1 MQPVRIVTDSTCDV
15 PADLAERLKVTVVP
29 AYVQME
35 GQSLRDQE
43 QISRTTFYQRL
54 PHLSEVPTTATPPAH
69 EFASAFRE
77 LVGEAEEVVAILLS
91 ESLSGMY
98 NAARLGAQEVPEL
111 KIHLVDSRQLA
122 MGLGWQV
129 IVAAEAAAAGKAAP
143 EIMAQLESV
152 RPRIR
157 ILTML
162 DTLEYLRRSGRVAWA
177 QAAAARLLRIKPLI
191 EVHEGEVD
199 LLGRVRTRRAAID
212 RLIEMVDDLGPLD
225 RLALVHTAADDVEAF
240 RDRLATMFPV
250 ERILVSHVG
259 PVVGAHVGPDALG
272 VAAVVSA

>member
-15 PADLAERLKVTVVP
+15 PTDLAERLKVTVVP

-35 GQSLRDQE
+35 GKSLRDRE

-69 EFASAFRE
+69 EFALAFQE
-77 LVGEAEEVVAILLS
+77 LVGQADEVVAVLLS
-91 ESLSGMY
+91 KSLSGMY
-98 NAARLGAQEVPEL
+98 NAARLGAQEVPQL
-111 KIHLVDSRQLA
+111 KIHLVDSQQLA

-129 IVAAEAAAAGKAAP
+129 IIAAEAAAAGQTAP
-143 EIMAQLESV
+143 EIIAQLEAV

-191 EVHEGEVD
+191 EVHQGEVV
-199 LLGRVRTRRAAID
+199 LLGRVRTRRAAIE
-212 RLIEMVDDLGPLD
+212 RLLEMVDDLGPLD
-225 RLALVHTAADDVEAF
+225 RLALVHIAAHDVESF
-240 RDRLATMFPV
+240 RERLGTLFPV
-250 ERILVSHVG
+250 EQILVSHVG
-259 PVVGAHVGPDALG
+259 PVVGAHVGPNALG
-272 VAAVVSA
+272 VAAIVAA

>member
-1 MQPVRIVTDSTCDV
+1 MQSVRIVTDSTCDV
-15 PADLAERLKVTVVP
+15 PAELAERLKITVVP

-35 GQSLRDQE
+35 GQSLRDRE
-43 QISRTTFYQRL
+43 QISRAAFYRRL

-69 EFASAFRE
+69 EFAMAFRE
-77 LVGEAEEVVAILLS
+77 LVGRAEEVVAILLS

-98 NAARLGAQEVPEL
+98 NSASLGAQEVPQL

-129 IVAAEAAAAGKAAP
+129 IIAAEAAAAGWAATG
-143 EIMAQLESV
+143 IVAQLADL

-162 DTLEYLRRSGRVAWA
+162 DTLKYLHRSGRVAWA

-191 EVHEGEVD
+191 EVHEGEVI
-199 LLGRVRTRRAAID
+199 LLGRVRTRRAAIE
-212 RLIEMVDDLGPLD
+212 RLVEMVEALGPLD
-225 RLALVHTAADDVEAF
+225 RLAVVHTAAQDVEAF
-240 RDRLATMFPV
+240 RDRLGAFVPV
-250 ERILVSHVG
+250 EQILISQVG

-272 VAAVVSA
+272 VAAVVAA

>member
-15 PADLAERLKVTVVP
+15 PAELAERLQITVVP

-35 GQSLRDQE
+35 GQSLRDRE
-43 QISRTTFYQRL
+43 QISRAAFYQKL

-69 EFASAFRE
+69 EFAVAFRE
-77 LVGEAEEVVAILLS
+77 LAGQAEEVVAILLS
-91 ESLSGMY
+91 QSLSGMY
-98 NAARLGAQEVPEL
+98 NAAFLGAQEVPQL
-111 KIHLVDSRQLA
+111 KVHLVDSRQLA

-129 IVAAEAAAAGKAAP
+129 IVAAEAAAAGQPAS
-143 EIMAQLESV
+143 EILARLEGL

-191 EVHEGEVD
+191 EVHEGEVV
-199 LLGRVRTRRAAID
+199 LLGRVRTRRAALN
-212 RLIEMVDDLGPLD
+212 RLVEMVESLGPLD
-225 RLALVHTAADDVEAF
+225 RLAIVHTTADDVGAF
-240 RDRLATMFPV
+240 RDRLGAFFPE
-250 ERILVSHVG
+250 ERMLVSHVG
-259 PVVGAHVGPDALG
+259 PVVGAHVGPNALG
-272 VAAVVSA
+272 VAAVVAA

>member
-15 PADLAERLKVTVVP
+15 PAELAERLKVTVVP

-35 GQSLRDQE
+35 GQSLRDRD
-43 QISRTTFYQRL
+43 QISRADFYRRL

-69 EFASAFRE
+69 EFTVAFRE
-77 LVGEAEEVVAILLS
+77 LIGQAEEVVAILLS

-98 NAARLGAQEVPEL
+98 NVARLGAQEVPEL
-111 KIHLVDSRQLA
+111 KIHLVDSRQVA
-122 MGLGWQV
+122 MGSGWQV
-129 IVAAEAAAAGKAAP
+129 ITAAEAAAAGQAAP
-143 EIMAQLESV
+143 EILAQLKDV

-162 DTLEYLRRSGRVAWA
+162 DTLEYLRRSGRVAFA
-177 QAAAARLLRIKPLI
+177 RAAAARLLRIKPLI
-191 EVHEGEVD
+191 EVYEGEVV

-212 RLIEMVDDLGPLD
+212 RLVEMVDELGPLD
-225 RLALVHTAADDVEAF
+225 RLAVVHTAADDVESF
-240 RDRLATMFPV
+240 RDRLGRSFPV

-259 PVVGAHVGPDALG
+259 PVVGAHVGPGALG
-272 VAAVVSA
+272 VAAIIAA